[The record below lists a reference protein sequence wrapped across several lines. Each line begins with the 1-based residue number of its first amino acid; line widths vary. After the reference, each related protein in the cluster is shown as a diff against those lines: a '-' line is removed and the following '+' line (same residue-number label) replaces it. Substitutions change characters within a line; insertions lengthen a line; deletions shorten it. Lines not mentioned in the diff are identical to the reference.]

1 MKEHRNLI
9 IFLLM
14 LILVPLA
21 GEPKIHPFSGELS
34 DFRVSFGSPIF
45 LLFLLWLRNTPFIA
59 AGFFTGI
66 TVVVFRALLDFWA
79 GTATFNTALWLHLPT
94 FFYYFVY
101 ATCFHMPHF
110 DEALY
115 HKALQIAGW
124 SIIAEIIASIAELFT
139 MSISISGSVVF
150 TPAIFLKI
158 TAIAVL
164 RCFFIL
170 SFFFLSQIYTAEM
183 RTQQEHKQKQRM
195 MLLIS
200 NLYEEVVQLDKSQK
214 NAEEITR
221 NCYNLY
227 ENLQSGTAPI
237 DRGVLAAKL
246 LAIAGR
252 LHDIKKD
259 NQRIHA
265 GLVEL
270 TNNRQIN
277 DYTRCEKLARLIL
290 DSQRKYAASLGKTIT
305 FTQTCDALL
314 PPLHVYTI
322 LSLVNNLIAN
332 AVEAIT
338 EYGTVQLSFAKVDN
352 NVLICLKNTGSFISP
367 ERRKLIF
374 KPGYTTKFDV
384 QGNSSTGVGLPYVKH
399 LTTELGGTIDLY
411 TDTANTVIFTLLIP
425 LSKLKG

>member
-101 ATCFHMPHF
+101 ATCFHLPHF

-139 MSISISGSVVF
+139 MSISISGSVVL
-150 TPAIFLKI
+150 TPDIFLKI
-158 TAIAVL
+158 AAIAVL

-183 RTQQEHKQKQRM
+183 RAQQEHKQKQRM

-221 NCYNLY
+221 NCYNSMKTFSPVR
-227 ENLQSGTAPI
+227 LQSTGMPLPPNFWQSLVVSTISKRTTNAFMP
-237 DRGVLAAKL
+237 VLSSLRTIVRSMTTFAAKNL
-246 LAIAGR
+246 R
-252 LHDIKKD
+252 
-259 NQRIHA
+259 
-265 GLVEL
+265 
-270 TNNRQIN
+270 T
-277 DYTRCEKLARLIL
+277 
-290 DSQRKYAASLGKTIT
+290 
-305 FTQTCDALL
+305 
-314 PPLHVYTI
+314 
-322 LSLVNNLIAN
+322 LSLIHSVNMQTHLAK
-332 AVEAIT
+332 
-338 EYGTVQLSFAKVDN
+338 QLRLRRPAT
-352 NVLICLKNTGSFISP
+352 LYCLRFMSI
-367 ERRKLIF
+367 
-374 KPGYTTKFDV
+374 
-384 QGNSSTGVGLPYVKH
+384 PYFR
-399 LTTELGGTIDLY
+399 L
-411 TDTANTVIFTLLIP
+411 
-425 LSKLKG
+425 